1 MEKISLNTSPSSIL
15 SATIGTVFELDELDF
30 VLEGDRLIYLTV
42 VDSESE
48 DWFTTEDGEVPY
60 TVWAHVRNKAGY
72 ALMTREE
79 MCSILESGNYFIE

>member
-42 VDSESE
+42 VEEGFE
-48 DWFTTEDGEVPY
+48 DWLEADTRGPSPWT
-60 TVWAHVRNKAGY
+60 HVRNKAGY

>member
-15 SATIGTVFELDELDF
+15 SATIGDVFELDGNLF
-30 VLEGDRLIYLTV
+30 SFAGNGLIYLTHL
-42 VDSESE
+42 DNSE
-48 DWFTTEDGEVPY
+48 TEWYKEGDGLY
-60 TVWAHVRNKAGY
+60 TWAHVRNKAGY

>member
-15 SATIGTVFELDELDF
+15 SAIIGDVFELDELDF
-30 VLEGDRLIYLTV
+30 VLEGDKLIYLTV

-48 DWFTTEDGEVPY
+48 DWFSTEDGEVPY

-79 MCSILESGNYFIE
+79 MRSILESGDYFIE

>member
-15 SATIGTVFELDELDF
+15 HATIGQVFELDGRDF
-30 VLEGDRLIYLTV
+30 LLEGKDLIYLTLL
-42 VDSESE
+42 DTDESQWHK
-48 DWFTTEDGEVPY
+48 DKNGVSS
-60 TVWAHVRNKAGY
+60 WAHVRNKAGY